1 MAEQAS
7 TTSAVTAK
15 GRASGFTGS
24 AAIETTRMV
33 VASSLTLVVVLTA
46 WEAAVRGFGV
56 PAEVLPGP
64 LRVGR
69 ALWAGWVGGTFWP
82 HAWLTLQG
90 ALGGCLIGAVLGV
103 VLGIVVAQWS
113 VMRRALYPV
122 VAAVQSMPTVA
133 IAPLVVVY
141 FGVGL
146 PSKLVTVAMLCF
158 FPLFVNTVAGIAAA
172 DPRLLDLYR
181 AASASRWRVL
191 VDVKLPSAA
200 PSMLAGLQV
209 ALVLSFIGC
218 VVSEFV
224 ASRAGLGHLIK
235 TYANDLN
242 VAVMFACIVSLAV
255 IGGSLGYVLTRFRE
269 VMRQR
274 WRL

>member
-1 MAEQAS
+1 MLA
-7 TTSAVTAK
+7 
-15 GRASGFTGS
+15 
-24 AAIETTRMV
+24 
-33 VASSLTLVVVLTA
+33 ASSMTLVLVLGA
-46 WEAAVRGFGV
+46 WEAAVRGLSL

-64 LRVGR
+64 LTVGR
-69 ALWAGWVGGTFWP
+69 ALWSGWVGGTFWP
-82 HAWLTLQG
+82 HAWLTIQG
-90 ALGGCLIGAVLGV
+90 ALGGCLIGALLGV
-103 VLGIVVAQWS
+103 VLGVVVAQWP

-133 IAPLVVVY
+133 IAPLIVVY

-172 DPRLLDLYR
+172 DARLLDLYR

-235 TYANDLN
+235 IYANDLN

-255 IGGSLGYVLTRFRE
+255 IGGSLGYALTRFRE
-269 VMRQR
+269 VMRRR